1 MAEWLDTV
9 FKGFDFALFRAM
21 HDLALAAGEPM
32 TALMRFISFFAH
44 DGLCMFALGLLLM
57 CFRRTRKMGACV
69 FLAVCCGGLI
79 TNITLKNLV
88 GRIRPYANFSHLA
101 STVEGWWQYV
111 GSARLGEAINTSFP
125 SGHTTSATAAMVGLF
140 LASRHK
146 KRTWPVLLFPFLM
159 GISRIYLMVHYGSD
173 VLAGLAS
180 GTLGAVAAYALTRL
194 LWRKLEEHRERRF
207 CAFVL
212 EFDLAAWIASLK
224 KRDAAAQ

>member
-79 TNITLKNLV
+79 TNITA
-88 GRIRPYANFSHLA
+88 GRQYQAEPFPEFIQNIIRKGGLLA
-101 STVEGWWQYV
+101 SLQEG
-111 GSARLGEAINTSFP
+111 
-125 SGHTTSATAAMVGLF
+125 
-140 LASRHK
+140 
-146 KRTWPVLLFPFLM
+146 
-159 GISRIYLMVHYGSD
+159 
-173 VLAGLAS
+173 
-180 GTLGAVAAYALTRL
+180 
-194 LWRKLEEHRERRF
+194 
-207 CAFVL
+207 
-212 EFDLAAWIASLK
+212 
-224 KRDAAAQ
+224 